1 MHSFELKSNMYGSS
15 HYHPRMICLADHF
28 RVSSSQEWDLCVQ
41 DNTEH
46 ILY

>member
-1 MHSFELKSNMYGSS
+1 MHSLDLKSNMYSSS
-15 HYHPRMICLADHF
+15 HYHPSMICLADHF
-28 RVSSSQEWDLCVQ
+28 PVSSSQEWDLCVQ